1 MYIQS
6 YIYIGV
12 AIGYTVKGSLIVFT
26 VERSG
31 KGVSPASYSA
41 FYRKLYG
48 YNNSS
53 HYGKYHSRVPG
64 FLDRIGYIK
73 YANGVIL
80 VLRENSSS
88 VVEYLK
94 ENSAKVFQWEVELSK
109 MEETDLRRGNIS
121 RTG

>member
-12 AIGYTVKGSLIVFT
+12 AIRCTVKGSLIVFT

-94 ENSAKVFQWEVELSK
+94 KNSAKVFQWEVELSK
-109 MEETDLRRGNIS
+109 MEETDLQEGKH
-121 RTG
+121 

>member
-1 MYIQS
+1 M
-6 YIYIGV
+6 
-12 AIGYTVKGSLIVFT
+12 KGSLIVFT

-48 YNNSS
+48 YHNSS
-53 HYGKYHSRVPG
+53 HYGRYHSRVPG

-80 VLRENSSS
+80 VLKENSSP

-94 ENSAKVFQWEVELSK
+94 ENSAKVFQWEVKLSK

-121 RTG
+121 KTG

>member
-1 MYIQS
+1 VK
-6 YIYIGV
+6 IG
-12 AIGYTVKGSLIVFT
+12 
-26 VERSG
+26 
-31 KGVSPASYSA
+31 SYSA

-64 FLDRIGYIK
+64 FLDQIGYIK

-94 ENSAKVFQWEVELSK
+94 KNSAKVFQWEVELSK
-109 MEETDLRRGNIS
+109 MEETDLQEGKH
-121 RTG
+121 

>member
-1 MYIQS
+1 M
-6 YIYIGV
+6 
-12 AIGYTVKGSLIVFT
+12 KGSLIVFT

-53 HYGKYHSRVPG
+53 HYGRYHSRVPG

-80 VLRENSSS
+80 VLKENSSP

-94 ENSAKVFQWEVELSK
+94 ENSAKVFQWEVKLSK
-109 MEETDLRRGNIS
+109 REETDLRRGNIS
-121 RTG
+121 KTG